1 MSVWNK
7 LFTAVKGGVNEA
19 AEGVA
24 DTQALRILDQEIRDA
39 ENALKRARSDLAG
52 IMASNKSLQ
61 RRVHEARD
69 KERKD
74 TESARAAFQAGR
86 EDLARGLADRISKT
100 RTEAARDEAELERLS
115 QRQQQMIKAV
125 QDTEQRIQQMR
136 REVENVKANESLIK
150 AQSAIAT
157 THSGVNSKLGSAMDS
172 LERIRKK
179 QEMTQGRLEAGEEL
193 AALESGSDLDRQLLA
208 AGIGGQSQSADDV
221 LAQIMGTSSTQQ
233 IGASKDPLSLD
244 RPKES

>member
-1 MSVWNK
+1 MSVWGK
-7 LFTAVKGGVNEA
+7 LFTAVRGGVNEA
-19 AEGVA
+19 AEAAA

-39 ENALKRARSDLAG
+39 EQALRRARSDLAG
-52 IMASNKSLQ
+52 IMASNKSLS
-61 RRVHEARD
+61 RRVEEARA

-74 TESARAAFQAGR
+74 TESARAALQAGR
-86 EDLARGLADRISKT
+86 EDLARGLADRIAKT
-100 RTEAARDEAELERLS
+100 RTEAARDEAELERLN

-157 THSGVNSKLGSAMDS
+157 TQSGVNSKLGNAMDS

-179 QEMTQGRLEAGEEL
+179 QEMTQGRLEAGQEL

-221 LAQIMGTSSTQQ
+221 LAQIMGGNSSPS
-233 IGASKDPLSLD
+233 IAGPGGSPALDKPKDS
-244 RPKES
+244 

>member
-7 LFTAVKGGVNEA
+7 LFSAVKGGVNEA
-19 AEGVA
+19 AEGIA
-24 DTQALRILDQEIRDA
+24 DTQALRILDQEIREA
-39 ENALKRARSDLAG
+39 EAALRRARSDLAG

-61 RRVHEARD
+61 RRVDEARA
-69 KERKD
+69 KEQKD
-74 TESARAAFQAGR
+74 TDSARAALQAGR

-100 RTEAARDEAELERLS
+100 RAEASRDEAELERLS

-157 THSGVNSKLGSAMDS
+157 TQSGVNSKLGSAMDS

-221 LAQIMGTSSTQQ
+221 LAQIMGTSPSPS
-233 IGASKDPLSLD
+233 IAGPKDPLSLD
-244 RPKES
+244 RPKDS

>member
-7 LFTAVKGGVNEA
+7 LFTAVRGGVNEA
-19 AEGVA
+19 AETVA

-39 ENALKRARSDLAG
+39 ENALRRARSDLAG

-61 RRVHEARD
+61 RRVDEARA
-69 KERKD
+69 KEQKD
-74 TESARAAFQAGR
+74 TDSARAALQAGR
-86 EDLARGLADRISKT
+86 EDLARGLADRIAKT
-100 RTEAARDEAELERLS
+100 RTEASRDEAELEKLGL
-115 QRQQQMIKAV
+115 RQQQMIKAV

-157 THSGVNSKLGSAMDS
+157 SQSGINSKLGNAMDS
-172 LERIRKK
+172 LDRIRKK
-179 QEMTQGRLEAGEEL
+179 QEMQHGRLEAGAEL

-221 LAQIMGTSSTQQ
+221 LAQIMGTSSSPSLS
-233 IGASKDPLSLD
+233 APKDPLGLE
-244 RPKES
+244 RPKDA

>member
-7 LFTAVKGGVNEA
+7 LFSAVKGGVNEA
-19 AEGVA
+19 AESVA

-39 ENALKRARSDLAG
+39 ENALRRARSDLAG

-61 RRVHEARD
+61 RRVAEARD

-74 TESARAAFQAGR
+74 TESARAALQAGR

-100 RTEAARDEAELERLS
+100 RTEASRDEAELERLN

-157 THSGVNSKLGSAMDS
+157 TQSGVNSKLGNAMDS

-208 AGIGGQSQSADDV
+208 AGIGGQTQSADDV
-221 LAQIMGTSSTQQ
+221 LAQIMGTSSTPS
-233 IGASKDPLSLD
+233 IAGPKDQAALE
-244 RPKES
+244 RPKDS